1 MQKRAAEG
9 DRLYLIAERLAQ
21 EFSLFPSV
29 ASEEALPGLLRRAT
43 IARRTQRLQSL
54 DIDSYIE
61 AVVAPAEDK
70 GRTPAPEVIRQL
82 GKVQS
87 EVSKGPFYAATLEM
101 DFDGDARLIGFIA
114 QDRSVENGVWG
125 PQHHLDAAR
134 FLEGS
139 AKQRLPIVTFMD
151 TPGADAREEANRNN
165 QAHSISRL
173 ITEASNVDVP
183 NVGVIYGLGYS
194 GGAIPLAASNMILSV
209 ADGVFS
215 TIQPPSLA
223 NIARRL
229 NLSWQECA
237 KYVGLSPFEL
247 FMQGN
252 IDGVIDYTPSEPA
265 KLPNL
270 RSAIVAGLQSVEE
283 RAKQFVAQNPYIINH
298 YQQSLQRYL
307 SPSPHLQRM
316 QASASLT
323 QTKNPTEYLNVFGV
337 AFRYLRYL
345 KVRQRI
351 KATSTH
357 QYGRLADRDLPKGEL
372 AQRAD
377 RERRRT
383 FLKWMQDPDKVVY
396 DDGLSKAWRNYNEKK
411 QARQEERGRLATMI
425 LGAPRRNY
433 QRARANL

>member
-1 MQKRAAEG
+1 M
-9 DRLYLIAERLAQ
+9 
-21 EFSLFPSV
+21 
-29 ASEEALPGLLRRAT
+29 
-43 IARRTQRLQSL
+43 
-54 DIDSYIE
+54 
-61 AVVAPAEDK
+61 
-70 GRTPAPEVIRQL
+70 
-82 GKVQS
+82 
-87 EVSKGPFYAATLEM
+87 
-101 DFDGDARLIGFIA
+101 
-114 QDRSVENGVWG
+114 W
-125 PQHHLDAAR
+125 
-134 FLEGS
+134 
-139 AKQRLPIVTFMD
+139 
-151 TPGADAREEANRNN
+151 
-165 QAHSISRL
+165 
-173 ITEASNVDVP
+173 
-183 NVGVIYGLGYS
+183 
-194 GGAIPLAASNMILSV
+194 
-209 ADGVFS
+209 
-215 TIQPPSLA
+215 
-223 NIARRL
+223 
-229 NLSWQECA
+229 
-237 KYVGLSPFEL
+237 GLSPFEL

-411 QARQEERGRLATMI
+411 QALQDERGRLATMI
-425 LGAPRRNY
+425 LGEPRRNY
-433 QRARANL
+433 QRARANLVSTAGAYLYNRWKGEAAGNLRGLRELLTDHEDTRYILRVAEVRNPAGLIRAIRRDREFFSTAYEHFSHEGKKLLRVGGTVNKSETYLSTQLTAELNWVLTGVAL